1 MRWQLLAASWPVA
14 TSLEL
19 QCNAGSCDAACPSIH
34 NGEAWLLALVWGG
47 AWGGAIACGGRPP
60 LGQVA
65 ALAINAR
72 PLLEQVSPRRR
83 GLLRRATVAAGCG
96 GGGLSAVPAAAATSQ
111 LG

>member
-1 MRWQLLAASWPVA
+1 M
-14 TSLEL
+14 
-19 QCNAGSCDAACPSIH
+19 
-34 NGEAWLLALVWGG
+34 
-47 AWGGAIACGGRPP
+47 
-60 LGQVA
+60 GQVA

>member
-1 MRWQLLAASWPVA
+1 M
-14 TSLEL
+14 
-19 QCNAGSCDAACPSIH
+19 
-34 NGEAWLLALVWGG
+34 
-47 AWGGAIACGGRPP
+47 
-60 LGQVA
+60 GQVA

-83 GLLRRATVAAGCG
+83 GLLRLLRRATVAAGCG